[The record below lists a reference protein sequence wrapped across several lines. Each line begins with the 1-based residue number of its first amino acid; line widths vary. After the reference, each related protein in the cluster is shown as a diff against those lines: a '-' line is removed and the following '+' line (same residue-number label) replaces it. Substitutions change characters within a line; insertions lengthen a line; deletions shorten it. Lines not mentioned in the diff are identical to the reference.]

1 MPENLDIVAQRFDGP
16 PFDLVVATNVFVYYD
31 TLDQC
36 LALANVE
43 AMLRPGG
50 LLLSNNALLELPAS
64 RMRSA
69 GYLTV
74 QYFGSSR
81 RWRSC
86 GVVSKECRTDAGIPP
101 PSPARSTG
109 DARWDGVYLREGR
122 TRGCPIRFA

>member
-1 MPENLDIVAQRFDGP
+1 MAQRFDGP

-31 TLDQC
+31 TLDQS

-50 LLLSNNALLELPAS
+50 LLLSNNALLELPAL

-74 QYFGSSR
+74 QYSDRPDDGDHVVWYR
-81 RWRSC
+81 R
-86 GVVSKECRTDAGIPP
+86 GGP
-101 PSPARSTG
+101 
-109 DARWDGVYLREGR
+109 
-122 TRGCPIRFA
+122 